1 MDGFFIRFG
10 KQDGE
15 TKAMKTK
22 ACIVVSS
29 PMTIEAF
36 LQDQIRAMNV
46 LYETSV
52 VANAPDGDFLKKLN
66 IHVRFT
72 GVPLKR
78 QVCLLADVHALCS
91 LLLIFLRERFQIVHS
106 ITPKAGL
113 LGMGAAFFARVP
125 VRVHT
130 FTGQV
135 WATKSGVARAVL
147 RFLDKLIAGFATH
160 VLVDSCSQ
168 RKFLIENGVLSK
180 QKSCVLGDGSI
191 SGVNTLR
198 FRPNPEARRKFREQ
212 YKIPD
217 QDMVFVY
224 VGRLKRDKGIP
235 ELLAAFEKIAKTN
248 SSMWLLLVGP
258 DEENLGSLI
267 QASPAITKTIMV
279 GHTSSPELYLAAS
292 DVIVLPSHRE
302 GFGSSVIEAAACGIP
317 AVTARIYGLTD
328 AVVDGKTGLFH
339 EAGDVDGLIS
349 VMLQLGLNAELRQRL
364 GSNAR
369 ERALQSFSMEKMTAH
384 VMSFYSSIV
393 SNRTVAS

>member
-1 MDGFFIRFG
+1 MAGFFIRFG
-10 KQDGE
+10 MQDGKTE
-15 TKAMKTK
+15 TMKTK

-36 LQDQIRAMNV
+36 LQDQLRALNALCEM
-46 LYETSV
+46 SV
-52 VANAPDGDFLKKLN
+52 VANAPDGAFLKKLN
-66 IHVRFT
+66 IRARFK

-78 QVCLLADVHALCS
+78 QVCPLTDLHALYS
-91 LLLIFLRERFQIVHS
+91 LLLIFLRERFQVVHS

-113 LGMGAAFFARVP
+113 LGMGAAFFVRVP

-135 WATKSGVARAVL
+135 WATKSGVVRALL

-160 VLVDSCSQ
+160 VLVDSHSQ
-168 RKFLIENGVLSK
+168 RKFLVENGVVSQK
-180 QKSCVLGDGSI
+180 KSCVLGDGSI

-198 FRPNPEARRKFREQ
+198 FRPNPQARRTFREKN
-212 YKIPD
+212 KIPD
-217 QDMVFVY
+217 EDIVLVY

-279 GHTSSPELYLAAS
+279 GHTSSPELYFAAS
-292 DVIVLPSHRE
+292 DIFVLPSHRE
-302 GFGSSVIEAAACGIP
+302 GFGSSVIEAGACGIP
-317 AVTARIYGLTD
+317 AVASRIYGLTD
-328 AVVDGKTGLFH
+328 AVVHGRTGLLVTR
-339 EAGDVDGLIS
+339 GDVG
-349 VMLQLGLNAELRQRL
+349 ELARAMERL
-364 GSNAR
+364 GKDRKLRLRMGRVAQR
-369 ERALQSFSMEKMTAH
+369 RAKVRFDQKKITEALLQ
-384 VMSFYSSIV
+384 FYRKILPLH
-393 SNRTVAS
+393 

>member
-1 MDGFFIRFG
+1 MAGFFIIFG
-10 KQDGE
+10 MQDGKTE
-15 TKAMKTK
+15 TMKTK

-36 LQDQIRAMNV
+36 LQDQLRALNALCEM
-46 LYETSV
+46 SV
-52 VANAPDGDFLKKLN
+52 VANAPDGAFLKKLN
-66 IHVRFT
+66 IRAHFK

-78 QVCLLADVHALCS
+78 QVCPLTDLHALYS
-91 LLLIFLRERFQIVHS
+91 LLLIFLRERFQVVHS

-135 WATKSGVARAVL
+135 WATKSGVARALL

-160 VLVDSCSQ
+160 VLVDSRSQ
-168 RKFLIENGVLSK
+168 RKFLVENGVVSQK
-180 QKSCVLGDGSI
+180 KSCVLGDGSI

-198 FRPNPEARRKFREQ
+198 FRPNPQARRTFREKK
-212 YKIPD
+212 KIPD
-217 QDMVFVY
+217 EDIVFVY

-235 ELLAAFEKIAKTN
+235 ELLAAFDKIAKTN

-279 GHTSSPELYLAAS
+279 GHTSSPELYFAAS
-292 DVIVLPSHRE
+292 DIFVLPSHRE
-302 GFGSSVIEAAACGIP
+302 GFGSSVIEAGACGIP
-317 AVTARIYGLTD
+317 AVASRIYGLTD
-328 AVVDGKTGLFH
+328 AVVHGRTGLLVTR
-339 EAGDVDGLIS
+339 GDVG
-349 VMLQLGLNAELRQRL
+349 ELARAMERL
-364 GSNAR
+364 GKDRKLRLRMGRVAQR
-369 ERALQSFSMEKMTAH
+369 RAKVRFDQKKITEALLQ
-384 VMSFYSSIV
+384 FYRKILPLH
-393 SNRTVAS
+393 

>member
-1 MDGFFIRFG
+1 MAGFFIIFG
-10 KQDGE
+10 MQDGKTE
-15 TKAMKTK
+15 TMKTK

-36 LQDQIRAMNV
+36 LQDQIRAMNA
-46 LYETSV
+46 LCEMSV
-52 VANAPDGDFLKKLN
+52 VANAPDGAFLKKLN
-66 IHVRFT
+66 IRAHFK

-78 QVCLLADVHALCS
+78 QVCPLTDLHTLYS
-91 LLLIFLRERFQIVHS
+91 LLLIFLRERFQVVHS

-113 LGMGAAFFARVP
+113 LGMGAAFFVRVP

-198 FRPNPEARRKFREQ
+198 FRPNPEARRKFREK

-235 ELLAAFEKIAKTN
+235 ELLAAFEKIAKKN

-258 DEENLGSLI
+258 DEENLGSFI
-267 QASPAITKTIMV
+267 QASPAIMKTIMV
-279 GHTSSPELYLAAS
+279 GHTSSPDLYLAAS
-292 DVIVLPSHRE
+292 DIFVLPSHRE
-302 GFGSSVIEAAACGIP
+302 GFGSSVIEAGACGIP
-317 AVTARIYGLTD
+317 AVASRIYGLTD
-328 AVVDGKTGLFH
+328 AVVHGHTGLLVTR
-339 EAGDVDGLIS
+339 GDVG
-349 VMLQLGLNAELRQRL
+349 EL
-364 GSNAR
+364 AR
-369 ERALQSFSMEKMTAH
+369 AMEKLGNNRKLRLRMGRVAQRRVKVRFDQKKITEALLQ
-384 VMSFYSSIV
+384 FYRKILPLH
-393 SNRTVAS
+393 

>member
-1 MDGFFIRFG
+1 MAGFSIKFG
-10 KQDGE
+10 MQDGK

-66 IHVRFT
+66 IHARFM

-78 QVCLLADVHALCS
+78 PVCLLADVHALCS

-198 FRPNPEARRKFREQ
+198 FRPNPEARRKFREK

-224 VGRLKRDKGIP
+224 VGRLKPDKGIP

-317 AVTARIYGLTD
+317 AVASRIYGLTD
-328 AVVDGKTGLFH
+328 AVVHGRTGLLVTRG
-339 EAGDVDGLIS
+339 EVG
-349 VMLQLGLNAELRQRL
+349 ELARAMERL
-364 GSNAR
+364 GKDRKLRLRMGRVAQR
-369 ERALQSFSMEKMTAH
+369 RAKVRFDQKKITEALLQ
-384 VMSFYSSIV
+384 FYRKILPLH
-393 SNRTVAS
+393 

>member
-1 MDGFFIRFG
+1 MAGFFIRFG
-10 KQDGE
+10 MQDGKTE
-15 TKAMKTK
+15 TMKTK

-36 LQDQIRAMNV
+36 LQDQLRALNALCEM
-46 LYETSV
+46 SV
-52 VANAPDGDFLKKLN
+52 VANAPDGAFLKKMN
-66 IHVRFT
+66 IRAHFK

-78 QVCLLADVHALCS
+78 QVCPLNDLHALYS
-91 LLLIFLRERFQIVHS
+91 LLLIFLRERFQVVHS

-135 WATKSGVARAVL
+135 WATKSGVARALL

-160 VLVDSCSQ
+160 VLVDSHSQ
-168 RKFLIENGVLSK
+168 RKFLVENGVVSQK
-180 QKSCVLGDGSI
+180 KSCVLGDGSI

-198 FRPNPEARRKFREQ
+198 FRPNPQARRTFRKKN
-212 YKIPD
+212 KIPD
-217 QDMVFVY
+217 EDIVFVY

-258 DEENLGSLI
+258 DEENLGSFI
-267 QASPAITKTIMV
+267 QASPATMKTIMV

-292 DVIVLPSHRE
+292 DIFVLPSHRE

-317 AVTARIYGLTD
+317 AVASRIYGLTD
-328 AVVDGKTGLFH
+328 AVVDGETGMFY
-339 EAGDVDGLIS
+339 ETGDVAGLS
-349 VMLQLGLNAELRQRL
+349 STMLQIGLNSELRHRL
-364 GSNAR
+364 GTKAR
-369 ERALQSFSMEKMTAH
+369 QRVLQSFSMEKMTGH
-384 VMSFYSSIV
+384 VTSFYTSII
-393 SNRTVAS
+393 SRRTATS

>member
-1 MDGFFIRFG
+1 
-10 KQDGE
+10 
-15 TKAMKTK
+15 MKTK
-22 ACIVVSS
+22 ACIVVST

-36 LQDQIRAMNV
+36 LQDQLRALNALCEM
-46 LYETSV
+46 SV
-52 VANAPDGDFLKKLN
+52 VANAPDGAFLKKLN
-66 IHVRFT
+66 IRARFK
-72 GVPLKR
+72 GVPLER
-78 QVCLLADVHALCS
+78 QVNPLTDLLNLYG
-91 LLLIFLRERFQIVHS
+91 LLLIFLRERFQVVHS

-135 WATKSGVARAVL
+135 WATKSGVGRALL

-160 VLVDSCSQ
+160 VLVDSHSQ
-168 RKFLIENGVLSK
+168 RKFLVENGVVS
-180 QKSCVLGDGSI
+180 QEKSCVLGDGSI
-191 SGVNTLR
+191 SGVDTLR
-198 FRPNPEARRKFREQ
+198 FRPNPKARRTFRKKN
-212 YKIPD
+212 KIPD
-217 QDMVFVY
+217 EDIVFVY

-235 ELLAAFEKIAKTN
+235 ELLAAFETIVKTN

-292 DVIVLPSHRE
+292 DIFVLPSHRE

-339 EAGDVDGLIS
+339 EAGDVDRLIS
-349 VMLQLGLNAELRQRL
+349 VMLQLGLNTELRQRL

-393 SNRTVAS
+393 SHRSVAS